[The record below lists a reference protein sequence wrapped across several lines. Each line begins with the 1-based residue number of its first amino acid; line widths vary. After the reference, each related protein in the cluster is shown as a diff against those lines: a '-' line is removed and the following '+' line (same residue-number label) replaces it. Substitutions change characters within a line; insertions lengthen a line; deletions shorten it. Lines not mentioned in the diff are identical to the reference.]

1 MIYSPSSHLLLKEYN
16 LSYIKNLLALL
27 SFIMAVNGRLYQVHQ
42 SASIHHKRIHTA
54 LRGLIKA
61 F

>member
-27 SFIMAVNGRLYQVHQ
+27 SFIMAVNGHLYQVHQ
-42 SASIHHKRIHTA
+42 SAYPS
-54 LRGLIKA
+54 
-61 F
+61 